1 MKALPKMVVASIV
14 LDMGIQTFLMKKAL
28 QAKGMSKEQAEMI
41 ADKLEKDPSIAEKMK
56 ALESNKELKTLFENI
71 QKEIEEKTKGGMPE
85 QYAAMAVMTKYKEQV
100 TKHRDELAPIME
112 LMMGLKA

>member
-1 MKALPKMVVASIV
+1 MIEAGIV
-14 LDMGIQTFLMKKAL
+14 LGMGIQTFLMKKAL
-28 QAKGMSKEQAEMI
+28 QAKGMSKEQAELI

-85 QYAAMAVMTKYKEQV
+85 QYAAMAVMTKYKDQV
-100 TKHRDELAPIME
+100 TKHRDELAPLLE
-112 LMMGLKA
+112 LMMATKTK